1 MKRIMK
7 RAALVLTTACLALVC
22 VPALADEEGVSVGA
36 PGQFVNNQATTEV
49 RVLAIA
55 SLSLDVTQD
64 FAASIEEIAGN
75 EAFDLKAAATG
86 AGPFTY
92 AWSRA
97 VVAADGS
104 VGEAVPIEGATE
116 AVYPLSRHT
125 YTLANNTEYVY
136 TVRVSDVRGTSEEA
150 SVRVS
155 VSDGYRTRALPD
167 EQATPRIEG
176 LSIHEASVLEVVELS
191 DMSAAHGALQ
201 QAASGARLDARAW
214 QLSLAN
220 PDAGKA
226 PFAGVLTVTLPV
238 EMSLVPAGATSVR
251 VVGLGATGEVAEYE
265 ATLDTDAATA
275 SFTVDA
281 LGVFAAAY
289 PVDADDLFEV
299 EATAGEGGSIT
310 PCGTTVFARGS
321 KAVYTVLPDAG
332 YVADEVLVDDKPVSL
347 TGNTFAL
354 DAIEAH
360 HAVSAS
366 FKKVVPANP
375 PRSFTVSALVSG
387 GHGRVALGS
396 GGASMMES
404 VQAAE
409 GDALTVRFVPD
420 AGYALDTVTVKTG
433 EGAPEPVRVF
443 GESFLV
449 SAATADTE
457 ITATFR
463 SGAAAPVLV
472 HTVSATSEGAGSVSP
487 ASQRVP
493 HAGSTEVSLRA
504 DEGWQL
510 ASVTLN
516 GRDVTGRVDASGT
529 LSVQN
534 VVEDM
539 QVHAVF
545 EEIPRTF
552 LVSAV
557 AGAGGTI
564 TPRAVNVAEGESAT
578 FAVVPDAGYEIY
590 EAFVGDELA
599 EVVDGQLVVE
609 NVRADVAVSVTFRK
623 VAPEPPQTYTVSVS
637 VSGGG
642 GTALPVTSE
651 VDAGGS
657 KTIAFAPEPGYEVE
671 RMQVNGVSYPVRG
684 TSFTLADIRED
695 KRVVVFFK
703 KLDAVDADKP
713 LVSVS
718 VDVEVKAEVG
728 DGGEVEPSGTF
739 VMASGA
745 SQVFYAYPEPGF
757 ALQEVIV
764 NGESVPFYGLADD
777 ASAAQAR
784 AASARSAV
792 PAALRAFFRASEPA
806 GPAYAAY
813 WFLVDSM
820 ADDSSVVVSFRPLEL
835 GEEQLPVPS
844 THKVEA
850 GASAGGGISP
860 AGSLTVPDHGCVNY
874 TVYAEEGHYLDSLV
888 LTGVGWSLDVTDQV
902 KDGVFVL
909 ADVQEDV
916 ALRAQFKAER
926 PYTVSA
932 RVEGGHG
939 EVSPAGEVAVNEGA
953 SPVFYF
959 LPDPGYRVSSVT
971 VDGEELSYLTESY
984 TFTDVREDH
993 ELVVTFS
1000 PLPVPGF
1007 PASPLTP
1014 ADPVALD
1021 PDRKVLAGSSGMV
1034 AKTGDAP
1041 LGVVA
1046 LVALLAAGVAV
1057 LAGRQMR
1064 RQKTRRGR

>member
-7 RAALVLTTACLALVC
+7 RAALMLTTVCLALVC
-22 VPALADEEGVSVGA
+22 VPALADEEGVSVGE
-36 PGQFVNNQATTEV
+36 PGAFVNNQATTEV

-64 FAASIEEIAGN
+64 FAASIDEIAGN
-75 EAFDLKAAATG
+75 EAFDLKAVATG

-97 VVAADGS
+97 VVASDGS
-104 VGEAVPIEGATE
+104 VGEAVPIEGAAE
-116 AVYPLSRHT
+116 AVYPLSKHT
-125 YTLANNTEYVY
+125 DTLTNNTEYIY
-136 TVRVSDVRGTSEEA
+136 TVRVVDVRGTAQEA
-150 SVRVS
+150 SVHVS
-155 VSDGYRTRALPD
+155 VSDGYCARALPND
-167 EQATPRIEG
+167 QAAPRVEG
-176 LSIHEASVLEVVELS
+176 LSIHEASVLDVVEMS
-191 DMSAAHGALQ
+191 DASAAHGALQ
-201 QAASGARLDARAW
+201 QAASGARLDACAW
-214 QLSLAN
+214 QISLTN

-226 PFAGVLTVTLPV
+226 PFAGTLTVTLPV
-238 EMSLVPAGATSVR
+238 ETSFVPAGATSVR
-251 VVGLGATGEVAEYE
+251 VVGLGATGAVAEYE
-265 ATLDTDAATA
+265 ALVDADAATA
-275 SFTVDA
+275 SFTADA
-281 LGVFAAAY
+281 LGVFAVAY

-310 PCGTTVFARGS
+310 PCGTSVFARGS

-332 YVADEVLVDDKPVSL
+332 YVADKVLVDDTPVNL
-347 TGNTFAL
+347 TGNTFTL
-354 DAIEAH
+354 DAIDAH

-366 FKKVVPANP
+366 FKKVVPSDP

-396 GGASMMES
+396 GTAGMVESAKAS
-404 VQAAE
+404 E

-420 AGYALDTVTVKTG
+420 AGYALDAVTVKTG
-433 EGAPEPVRVF
+433 EGSPEPVRVF

-449 SAATADTE
+449 SAVTADTE

-472 HTVSATSEGAGSVSP
+472 HTVSATSEGAGNVSP
-487 ASQRVP
+487 ASQKVP
-493 HAGSTEVSLRA
+493 HAGGAEVSLRA
-504 DEGWQL
+504 DAGWQL

-516 GRDVTGRVDASGT
+516 GRDVTARVDATGA

-539 QVHAVF
+539 NVHAVF
-545 EEIPRTF
+545 EKIPRTF

-557 AGAGGTI
+557 AGTGGTVA
-564 TPRAVNVAEGESAT
+564 PHAVSVVEGESAT
-578 FAVVPDAGYEIY
+578 FTVVPDAGYEID

-599 EVVDGQLVVE
+599 EVADGQLVVE
-609 NVRADVAVSVTFRK
+609 NVHADVVVSVTFRK
-623 VAPEPPQTYTVSVS
+623 VTPEPPQTFTVSVS

-642 GTALPVTSE
+642 GAALPATSE

-671 RMQVNGVSYPVRG
+671 RMQVNGVTYPVRG
-684 TSFTLADIRED
+684 TSFTLTDIRED

-703 KLDAVDADKP
+703 KLDVVDTDKP

-757 ALQEVIV
+757 ALQEVVV
-764 NGESVPFYGLADD
+764 NGESVPFYGLADEG
-777 ASAAQAR
+777 AAAAAR

-820 ADDSSVVVSFRPLEL
+820 ADDSSVVVSFRPLEV
-835 GEEQLPVPS
+835 GEEQLPAPS

-874 TVYAEEGHYLDSLV
+874 TVYAEEGHYLESLT
-888 LTGVGWSLDVTDQV
+888 LTGAGWSLDVTDQV

-926 PYTVSA
+926 PYVINS

-953 SPVFYF
+953 NPVFYF
-959 LPDPGYRVSSVT
+959 LPDAGYRVSSVV
-971 VDGEELSYLTESY
+971 VDGEELAYLTESY
-984 TFTDVREDH
+984 TFADVREDH
-993 ELVVTFS
+993 ELTVTFS

-1034 AKTGDAP
+1034 AKTGDEP
-1041 LGVVA
+1041 LGAAVVLVA
-1046 LVALLAAGVAV
+1046 LVAAGTAALAS
-1057 LAGRQMR
+1057 